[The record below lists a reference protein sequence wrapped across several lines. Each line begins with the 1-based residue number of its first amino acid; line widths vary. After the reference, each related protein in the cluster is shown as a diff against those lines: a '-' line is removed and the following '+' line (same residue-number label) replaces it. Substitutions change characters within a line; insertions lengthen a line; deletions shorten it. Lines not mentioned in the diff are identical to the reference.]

1 MDFDYHVLVQYSGE
15 LLLGLV
21 TTLWAIGITLAI
33 AAAIGLFTCAGS
45 LSASPFFR
53 AIAKVY
59 TDIFRVL
66 PDIVLV
72 FWVYYCFPLVFHLRL
87 SALGSGILAL
97 SLTMGAFLAE
107 IFRAGI
113 LTVSAGQVEAAHAL
127 GLGAIARW
135 KKIILPQAIRRML
148 PAFVNSFTELLKHTT
163 LLAGIGVTELTY
175 QAYTLGSRTFKQF
188 EFLTAIAVLY
198 FAVIFPLS
206 ILARHAEARARRR
219 TAN

>member
-1 MDFDYHVLVQYSGE
+1 MDFDYHVLIQYSGD

-21 TTLWAIGITLAI
+21 TTLWAIGITLGI
-33 AAAIGLFTCAGS
+33 AVLIGLLACIAS
-45 LSASPFFR
+45 LSASPFLR

-59 TDIFRVL
+59 TDVFRVL

-72 FWVYYCFPLVFHLRL
+72 FWVYYCFPLVFNLRL

-97 SLTMGAFLAE
+97 SLTMGAFLGE

-113 LTVSAGQVEAAHAL
+113 LTIPVGQLESAHAL
-127 GLGAIARW
+127 GLGPVARW
-135 KKIILPQAIRRML
+135 SKIILPQAIRRML
-148 PAFVNSFTELLKHTT
+148 PAFMNSFTELLKHTT

-175 QAYTLGSRTFKQF
+175 QAYTLGSRTFKQL

-206 ILARHAEARARRR
+206 ILARHAEVRIRQR
-219 TAN
+219 TAS